1 MSSSITPTAGRVRTT
16 VIRGASA
23 ALIALGSL
31 LLAGTPGAAALSTT
45 PVTPPD
51 DVVPTTPVAPTT
63 PVTPVTTPVDP
74 NQPTDDSTNWAPILV
89 VLGGVIVVVAIVAML
104 MSRRPAASKAQTARP
119 TTAAPPSARS
129 NLLSTSQWI
138 HDQLTLE
145 LLSAQPDVA
154 MQRWATERSRLDDV
168 AIGAQQQFTEGHGEL
183 WQRLGQTVSTLA
195 TAIDTNLQVRNQ
207 QPVDATLVQES
218 NAVVNR
224 DRAALQQLITALRP
238 TA

>member
-1 MSSSITPTAGRVRTT
+1 MSSSITPTADRVRTT
-16 VIRGASA
+16 VVRGASA
-23 ALIALGSL
+23 ALVAAGSL
-31 LLAGTPGAAALSTT
+31 LVAGTQGAAALSTT
-45 PVTPPD
+45 PVTTPD
-51 DVVPTTPVAPTT
+51 DVAPTT

-154 MQRWATERSRLDDV
+154 MQRWSTERSRLDDV

-183 WQRLGQTVSTLA
+183 WQRLGQTISALA